1 MTKLAK
7 KRIIIWGGNSKPLSI
22 DTLDS
27 HASVNAFFLTK
38 YLIKYFEVINITDID
53 KPEMILEYDNIHAVI
68 STAQYGFT
76 NRIVKKGKNE
86 LFTKIRLH
94 ISGKLCSIADNNNIG
109 RYYEDVLFC
118 VRPINIKNTT
128 KSINLSRNQN
138 YREVRTG
145 WCAEPEVFYPE
156 EINEKEFNIFIDHA
170 PYSEGALNCINKF
183 HSALR
188 KVISNYPDITFNVFH
203 QNNEGLVKWNFK
215 DDKYLRNIYDRNVKV
230 PYLDIA
236 NIFRRIHVFCFT
248 HKESSGLSG
257 VEAALAGAKL
267 YIPKDLMGR
276 TLIKGDLLTDNLNY
290 KIVRPFTHC
299 FYKQF
304 IKDVEKGIDRKLNH
318 KRLSKSN
325 NTWESA
331 ANIIYNIIK

>member
-1 MTKLAK
+1 MKK

-27 HASVNAFFLTK
+27 HASVNAFFLSK
-38 YLIKYFEVINITDID
+38 YLSNYFEVINITDID
-53 KPEMILEYDNIHAVI
+53 KPEIILEYDNIHAVI
-68 STAQYGFT
+68 STSQYGFT

-86 LFTKIRLH
+86 LFNKIRRH

-109 RYYEDVLFC
+109 KYYEDVLFC
-118 VRPINIKNTT
+118 VRPINPKNTN

-138 YREVRTG
+138 FKEVRSG
-145 WCAEPEVFYPE
+145 WCAEPKVFYPE

-170 PYSEGALNCINKF
+170 PYSKGALNYVNKF
-183 HSALR
+183 HSALD
-188 KVISNYPDITFNVFH
+188 KVINKYPEITFNVFH
-203 QNNEGLVKWNFK
+203 QNNDGLIKWNFK
-215 DDKYLRNIYDRNVKV
+215 DDKYLKNVYDRNVKV

-236 NIFRRIHVFCFT
+236 NVIRKTHVFCFT
-248 HKESSGLSG
+248 HKESAGLSG

-276 TLIKGDLLTDNLNY
+276 TLIKGDLLNDNLNY
-290 KIVRPFTHC
+290 EIMRPFTHC

-318 KRLSKSN
+318 KKIANSK

-331 ANIIYNIIK
+331 ANIIYKNIK

>member
-1 MTKLAK
+1 LKK

-27 HASVNAFFLTK
+27 HASVNAFFLSK
-38 YLIKYFEVINITDID
+38 YLSNYFEVINITDID
-53 KPEMILEYDNIHAVI
+53 KPEIILEYDNIHAVI
-68 STAQYGFT
+68 STSQYGFT

-86 LFTKIRLH
+86 LFNKIRRH

-109 RYYEDVLFC
+109 KYYEDVLFC
-118 VRPINIKNTT
+118 VRPINPKNTN

-138 YREVRTG
+138 FREVRTG
-145 WCAEPEVFYPE
+145 WCAEPKVFYPE
-156 EINEKEFNIFIDHA
+156 EINEKEFNVFIDHA
-170 PYSEGALNCINKF
+170 PYSEGALNYIYKF
-183 HSALR
+183 HSALD
-188 KVISNYPDITFNVFH
+188 KVINKYPEITFNVFH
-203 QNNEGLVKWNFK
+203 QNNDGLIKWNFK
-215 DDKYLRNIYDRNVKV
+215 NDKYLKNIYDRKVKV

-236 NIFRRIHVFCFT
+236 NVIRKTHIFCFT
-248 HKESSGLSG
+248 HRESAGLSG

-276 TLIKGDLLTDNLNY
+276 TLIKGDLLNDNLNY
-290 KIVRPFTHC
+290 EIMRPFTHC

-318 KRLSKSN
+318 KQIANSK

-331 ANIIYNIIK
+331 ANIIYKNIK